1 MFQYKPMATDYIP
14 TIRGYSLSDFHD
26 YDSCVFK
33 FLVKHDLQ
41 KKYEIGKGSPQMAL
55 GVLLDRAIKEIH
67 RNRNKGSYKAP
78 VERLVKSVKYAA
90 DLIRKEEKASSKHP
104 NFSTAVVEFFT
115 EDIILAAEN
124 TLKNYLTQIN
134 NEFRPAIFD
143 IDFCKKIIEI
153 DREKYVLWGG
163 PDTLEMGQDGLPEII
178 DYKSRQDI
186 AKGKLNMD
194 MDLMPKL
201 YTLLLAGDLL
211 KKGFKKAKFKVV
223 FWQDPKDESFAREFN
238 LEDLSQVEEL
248 FKEKIKGILVN
259 KEITFCMMPFCEAC
273 NSDKSDDYVAQ
284 LEGMGYSLG

>member
-1 MFQYKPMATDYIP
+1 MIQYNPMATDYIP
-14 TIRGYSLSDFHD
+14 AIQGYSLSDFHD
-26 YDSCVFK
+26 YEACVFK

-134 NEFRPAIFD
+134 NQFRPAIFD
-143 IDFCKKIIEI
+143 IEFCKKIIEI
-153 DREKYVLWGG
+153 DKEKYVLWGG

-248 FKEKIKGILVN
+248 FKEKIKGILAN
-259 KEITFCMMPFCEAC
+259 KEITFCMLPFCEAC
-273 NSDKSDDYVAQ
+273 NSEKADEYVAQ
-284 LEGMGYSLG
+284 LEGMGFKLG